1 MPSVADTI
9 WISLGLKTAEFSQA
23 LSKAQDGVKKASSE
37 LAKGADQV
45 ASKAVGQLAG
55 IARMVAAPLAGAM
68 SIGAMIKSYF
78 GGVAQVAE
86 MTGAYSSKL
95 DEWRKKRALLNRVT
109 QEDIQLYKK
118 YREALTKFQIAMADV
133 AAKIMR
139 QTSPAIQF
147 LTNILEK
154 VSNWVEAHSDDLV
167 RFITVLAGVIG
178 AMLLPKLAAMAAALL
193 MNPITWMVAA
203 LIGLAAVI
211 DDLIVWLQGGES
223 ALDSFWSQFGSREE
237 VLKKIQNA
245 IQVTIEVF
253 KSLWESIK
261 SGIKAAIEW
270 LDDFWTACSG
280 TDRVL
285 DALSEAFDAVKQTI
299 KDVGVIWQ
307 HVSALL
313 SDNGFLDDLKKA
325 FDGALKF
332 VLGLFRF
339 FFDSLQVIAGLI
351 KGLLTGDWDSF
362 TDAVRKAVDSA
373 KDIFEGFWQAI
384 KAIFNQIWELAKDVF
399 TMIGEAIKNAF
410 DFSGLGKKLNPMN
423 WFGSGDDKQKAID
436 NKQQP
441 DNGQNPQQSLPDG
454 VNQTQP
460 KADASNWFQA
470 YKNAQDGNKSQ
481 PKDHVPYL
489 VRSDDGKQEPQ
500 PQIEVK
506 PQLNFDPKNWNKP
519 REEVQFGD
527 KGKQQQSDASDWF
540 KSYKNVQDQQDQQQ
554 QNEPKTQPKDNV
566 SNWFKSHADW
576 FKPKPKE
583 NQDGRENQ
591 QQSDT
596 SSNWFQAHSNWFKP
610 GNKDVQNGDKPQPK
624 YIFSNLQ
631 QVPAS
636 GLDAERS
643 VINNS
648 ANNSRTTIDSH
659 ATLNINTNNPAV
671 AGAAIEQVV
680 PSNNSTS
687 YVDQSA
693 LAIS

>member
-1 MPSVADTI
+1 MLERFTTQQANRINRQKKEALNMASIADTI
-9 WISLGLKTAEFSQA
+9 WISLGLKTADFSQA
-23 LSKAQDGVKKASSE
+23 LNKAQDSVKKASSE

-45 ASKAVGQLAG
+45 ATKAVGQLAG

-95 DEWRKKRALLNRVT
+95 EEWRKKRALLSRVT

-133 AAKIMR
+133 SAKIMR

-154 VSNWVEAHSDDLV
+154 VSDWVEAHSDDLV

-245 IQVTIEVF
+245 IQVTIEIF

-261 SGIKAAIEW
+261 SGFKAAIVW
-270 LDDFWTACSG
+270 LDEFWTSCSG

-285 DALSEAFDAVKQTI
+285 DALSEAFNAVKQTI
-299 KDVGVIWQ
+299 KDVGVIWE

-313 SDNGFLDDLKKA
+313 SDNGFLDDLKVA

-339 FFDSLQVIAGLI
+339 FLDSLQVIAGLI

-362 TDAVRKAVDSA
+362 TDAVKKAVDSA
-373 KDIFEGFWQAI
+373 KDIFDGFWQAI

-410 DFSGLGKKLNPMN
+410 DFSGLGEKLNPMN
-423 WFGSGDDKQKAID
+423 WFGSKDDKQE
-436 NKQQP
+436 
-441 DNGQNPQQSLPDG
+441 PQQQQQ
-454 VNQTQP
+454 VENKTRP
-460 KADASNWFQA
+460 KSDVSNWFKA
-470 YKNAQDGNKSQ
+470 YKDAQDANKSQ
-481 PKDHVPYL
+481 PKYV
-489 VRSDDGKQEPQ
+489 
-500 PQIEVK
+500 
-506 PQLNFDPKNWNKP
+506 
-519 REEVQFGD
+519 
-527 KGKQQQSDASDWF
+527 
-540 KSYKNVQDQQDQQQ
+540 
-554 QNEPKTQPKDNV
+554 
-566 SNWFKSHADW
+566 
-576 FKPKPKE
+576 
-583 NQDGRENQ
+583 
-591 QQSDT
+591 
-596 SSNWFQAHSNWFKP
+596 
-610 GNKDVQNGDKPQPK
+610 
-624 YIFSNLQ
+624 FSNLSQ
-631 QVPAS
+631 MPSS

-643 VINNS
+643 IFNNS
-648 ANNSRTTIDSH
+648 AGNSRTTIDSH

-671 AGAAIEQVV
+671 AGAAIDQVV
-680 PSNNSTS
+680 PSNNSTG

>member
-332 VLGLFRF
+332 VLGLFRL
-339 FFDSLQVIAGLI
+339 FFDSLQVIFGLI

-362 TDAVRKAVDSA
+362 TQAAKKAVDA
-373 KDIFEGFWQAI
+373 VKDVFEGLWQTI
-384 KAIFNQIWELAKDVF
+384 KAIFNQIWELAKDIF
-399 TMIGEAIKNAF
+399 TMIGESIKNALKF
-410 DFSGLGKKLNPMN
+410 NPMN
-423 WFGSGDDKQKAID
+423 WFGYKDDKQE
-436 NKQQP
+436 
-441 DNGQNPQQSLPDG
+441 PQQQQQ
-454 VNQTQP
+454 VENKTRP
-460 KADASNWFQA
+460 KSDASNWFKA
-470 YKNAQDGNKSQ
+470 YKDAQDANKSQ
-481 PKDHVPYL
+481 PKYV
-489 VRSDDGKQEPQ
+489 
-500 PQIEVK
+500 
-506 PQLNFDPKNWNKP
+506 
-519 REEVQFGD
+519 
-527 KGKQQQSDASDWF
+527 
-540 KSYKNVQDQQDQQQ
+540 
-554 QNEPKTQPKDNV
+554 
-566 SNWFKSHADW
+566 
-576 FKPKPKE
+576 
-583 NQDGRENQ
+583 
-591 QQSDT
+591 
-596 SSNWFQAHSNWFKP
+596 
-610 GNKDVQNGDKPQPK
+610 
-624 YIFSNLQ
+624 FSNLSQ
-631 QVPAS
+631 MPSS

-643 VINNS
+643 IFNNS
-648 ANNSRTTIDSH
+648 ASNSRTTIDSH

>member
-95 DEWRKKRALLNRVT
+95 DEWRKKRALLSRVT

-133 AAKIMR
+133 SAKIMR
-139 QTSPAIQF
+139 QTSPAIKF

-154 VSNWVEAHSDDLV
+154 VSDWVEAHSDDLV

-245 IQVTIEVF
+245 IQVTIDVF

-261 SGIKAAIEW
+261 SGFKAAIVW
-270 LDDFWTACSG
+270 LDEFWTSCSG

-285 DALSEAFDAVKQTI
+285 DALSEAFNAVKQTI
-299 KDVGVIWQ
+299 KDVGVIWE

-313 SDNGFLDDLKKA
+313 SDNGFLDDLKVA

-399 TMIGEAIKNAF
+399 TMIGEGIKNAF

-423 WFGSGDDKQKAID
+423 WFGSGDDKQKDPKNAQAIA
-436 NKQQP
+436 NQ
-441 DNGQNPQQSLPDG
+441 QNPQL
-454 VNQTQP
+454 
-460 KADASNWFQA
+460 
-470 YKNAQDGNKSQ
+470 GNSSQ
-481 PKDHVPYL
+481 PKPDV
-489 VRSDDGKQEPQ
+489 
-500 PQIEVK
+500 
-506 PQLNFDPKNWNKP
+506 
-519 REEVQFGD
+519 
-527 KGKQQQSDASDWF
+527 SDWF
-540 KSYKNVQDQQDQQQ
+540 KSYQDAQKGNNSQPSTEVPYLPRAEDNKQDPQQKIEIKPQFKTEAPDWDKYRENAQLGEKEKQPSSDVPDWFKSYKGAQNRQEPQQ
-554 QNEPKTQPKDNV
+554 QNETKAQPKSNV

-576 FKPKPKE
+576 FKPRKE
-583 NQDGRENQ
+583 TQEGSGTQ
-591 QQSDT
+591 QQTDP
-596 SSNWFQAHSNWFKP
+596 SSNWLQSHSNWFKP
-610 GNKDVQNGDKPQPK
+610 RDDAQKGKETQPK
-624 YIFSNLQ
+624 FIFSNLQ
-631 QVPAS
+631 QVPSS
-636 GLDAERS
+636 GLEAERS
-643 VINNS
+643 IINNS
-648 ANNSRTTIDSH
+648 ASNSRTTIDSH

-671 AGAAIEQVV
+671 AGVAIEQVV
-680 PSNNSTS
+680 PSTNSTS

>member
-95 DEWRKKRALLNRVT
+95 DEWRKKRALLSRVT

-133 AAKIMR
+133 SAKIMR

-154 VSNWVEAHSDDLV
+154 VSDWVEAHSDDLV

-178 AMLLPKLAAMAAALL
+178 VMLLPKLAAMAAALL

-261 SGIKAAIEW
+261 SGFKAAIVW
-270 LDDFWTACSG
+270 LDEFWTSCSG

-285 DALSEAFDAVKQTI
+285 DALSEAFNAVKQTI
-299 KDVGVIWQ
+299 KDVGVIWE

-313 SDNGFLDDLKKA
+313 SDNGFLDDLKVA

-351 KGLLTGDWDSF
+351 KGLLTGDWGSF
-362 TDAVRKAVDSA
+362 TDAVKKAVDSA

-410 DFSGLGKKLNPMN
+410 DFSGWGEKLNPMN
-423 WFGSGDDKQKAID
+423 WFGSGDDKQKDPKNAQAIA
-436 NKQQP
+436 NQ
-441 DNGQNPQQSLPDG
+441 QNPQL
-454 VNQTQP
+454 
-460 KADASNWFQA
+460 
-470 YKNAQDGNKSQ
+470 GNSSQ
-481 PKDHVPYL
+481 PKPDV
-489 VRSDDGKQEPQ
+489 
-500 PQIEVK
+500 
-506 PQLNFDPKNWNKP
+506 
-519 REEVQFGD
+519 
-527 KGKQQQSDASDWF
+527 SDWF
-540 KSYKNVQDQQDQQQ
+540 KSYQDAQKGNNSQPSTEVPYLPRAEDNKQDPQQQIEIKPQFKTEVPDWDKYRENAQLWEKGKQPSSDVPDWFKSYKGAQNRQEPQQ
-554 QNEPKTQPKDNV
+554 QNETKAQPKSNV

-576 FKPKPKE
+576 FKP
-583 NQDGRENQ
+583 REETQEGSGTQ
-591 QQSDT
+591 QQTDP
-596 SSNWFQAHSNWFKP
+596 SSNWLQSHSNWFKP
-610 GNKDVQNGDKPQPK
+610 RDDAQKGKETQPK
-624 YIFSNLQ
+624 FIFSNLQ
-631 QVPAS
+631 QVPSS
-636 GLDAERS
+636 GLEAERS
-643 VINNS
+643 IINNS
-648 ANNSRTTIDSH
+648 ASNSRTTIDSH

-671 AGAAIEQVV
+671 AGVAIEQVV
-680 PSNNSTS
+680 PSTNSTS

>member
-1 MPSVADTI
+1 MASIADTI
-9 WISLGLKTAEFSQA
+9 WISLGLKTADFSQA
-23 LSKAQDGVKKASSE
+23 LTKAQDSVKKASSE

-45 ASKAVGQLAG
+45 ATKAVGQLAG

-95 DEWRKKRALLNRVT
+95 DEWRKKRALLSRVT

-133 AAKIMR
+133 SAKIMR

-154 VSNWVEAHSDDLV
+154 VSDWVEAHSDDLV

-261 SGIKAAIEW
+261 SGFKAAIVW
-270 LDDFWTACSG
+270 LDEFWTSCSG

-285 DALSEAFDAVKQTI
+285 DALSEAFNAVKQTI
-299 KDVGVIWQ
+299 KDVGVIWE

-313 SDNGFLDDLKKA
+313 SDNGFLDDLKVA

-362 TDAVRKAVDSA
+362 TDAVKKAVDAA
-373 KDIFEGFWQAI
+373 KDIFEGFWQTI

-410 DFSGLGKKLNPMN
+410 DFDFSAWGKKLNPMN
-423 WFGSGDDKQKAID
+423 WFRSGDDKQKDPKNAQAIA
-436 NKQQP
+436 NQ
-441 DNGQNPQQSLPDG
+441 QNPQL
-454 VNQTQP
+454 
-460 KADASNWFQA
+460 
-470 YKNAQDGNKSQ
+470 GNSSQ
-481 PKDHVPYL
+481 PKP
-489 VRSDDGKQEPQ
+489 
-500 PQIEVK
+500 
-506 PQLNFDPKNWNKP
+506 
-519 REEVQFGD
+519 
-527 KGKQQQSDASDWF
+527 DASDWF
-540 KSYKNVQDQQDQQQ
+540 KSYQDAQKGNNSQPSTEVPYLPRAEDNKQDPQQQIEIKPQFKTEAPDWDKYRENTQLGEKGKQLSSDVPDWFKSYKDAQNRQEPQQ
-554 QNEPKTQPKDNV
+554 QNETKAQPKSNV

-576 FKPKPKE
+576 FKPRKE
-583 NQDGRENQ
+583 TQEGSGTQ
-591 QQSDT
+591 QQTDP
-596 SSNWFQAHSNWFKP
+596 SSNWLQSHSNWFKP
-610 GNKDVQNGDKPQPK
+610 RDDAQKGKETQPK
-624 YIFSNLQ
+624 FIFSNLQ
-631 QVPAS
+631 QVPSS
-636 GLDAERS
+636 GLEAERS
-643 VINNS
+643 IINNS
-648 ANNSRTTIDSH
+648 ASNSRTTIDSH

-671 AGAAIEQVV
+671 AGVAIEQVV
-680 PSNNSTS
+680 PSTNSTS